1 MDKDTRRNLKI
12 VFLITQI
19 AIVMMV
25 SMAIGGFLG
34 YYIGKQL
41 DADYIVLIGLGV
53 GAGAGFNGVYDV
65 VKGYLKNEQA
75 SKKKEMTDEEKKLAE
90 AEAAFSEWRARRDE
104 ESNDGNR

>member
-1 MDKDTRRNLKI
+1 MNKDTRRNLKI
-12 VFLITQI
+12 IFLITQI

-41 DADYIVLIGLGV
+41 KADYIVLFGLGI
-53 GAGAGFNGVYDV
+53 GAGAGFNGVYDI
-65 VKGYLKNEQA
+65 VKGYLKNDKPPEV
-75 SKKKEMTDEEKKLAE
+75 KEMTEEEKKLAE

-104 ESNDGNR
+104 ESNDGKK

>member
-12 VFLITQI
+12 VFFITQI

-53 GAGAGFNGVYDV
+53 GAGAGFNGVYDI
-65 VKGYLKNEQA
+65 VKVYLKNDKVPEA
-75 SKKKEMTDEEKKLAE
+75 KEMTDEEKRLAE

-104 ESNDGNR
+104 EHEDK